1 MPTDLTDIEAHK
13 RAAAERAV
21 ELVASG
27 MLVGL
32 GSGSTA
38 RYFVEGVARRV
49 REGLEITALATSEEI
64 QRLARTGGIN
74 LGDIIDWTL
83 DITSD
88 GADEIDSRR
97 SLVNGV
103 GGAFIGEGVDS
114 LVLT

>member
-49 REGLEITALATSEEI
+49 CEGLEITALATWEDT
-64 QRLARTGGIN
+64 QPLARTGGIN
-74 LGDIIDWTL
+74 QWDTICPPLE
-83 DITSD
+83 ITVD
-88 GADEIDSRR
+88 GSRETY
-97 SLVNGV
+97 SLHNLIT
-103 GGAFIGEGVDS
+103 GGE
-114 LVLT
+114 